1 MIERF
6 TRPRGRRKARGGPVR
21 APGLPAPLVGEVRPV
36 EENLLKLGAEAG
48 HALPGWADA
57 KLGDAVAEAHA
68 SVRAAAG
75 AIVPT
80 RPSR

>member
-6 TRPRGRRKARGGPVR
+6 TRPRGRSKARGKD
-21 APGLPAPLVGEVRPV
+21 
-36 EENLLKLGAEAG
+36 LLALGAEAE

>member
-6 TRPRGRRKARGGPVR
+6 TRPRGRSKARGR
-21 APGLPAPLVGEVRPV
+21 KD
-36 EENLLKLGAEAG
+36 LLALGAEAG

-57 KLGDAVAEAHA
+57 ELGDAVAEAHA

-75 AIVPT
+75 AIVPM